1 MLELVGETLAA
12 AERRVAKDR
21 AAIEARDLDLARR
34 SERIDELER
43 VSIILAER
51 VVERERELKQLRAE
65 LAVARAVTPGS
76 AASEEWPPRARA
88 EDERIPVGSN
98 GHRAGGLGELFEGI
112 VEVEI
117 GPLSDFSQ
125 LVGFEDAAGGI
136 AATSEISVKRFTKG
150 RATLSVRFEE
160 PVALLRELEERA
172 PFEFR
177 VRDLRS
183 DRLVLDVDE

>member
-1 MLELVGETLAA
+1 M
-12 AERRVAKDR
+12 R
-21 AAIEARDLDLARR
+21 
-34 SERIDELER
+34 
-43 VSIILAER
+43 
-51 VVERERELKQLRAE
+51 
-65 LAVARAVTPGS
+65 
-76 AASEEWPPRARA
+76 

-117 GPLSDFSQ
+117 GPLRDFAQ
-125 LVGFEDAAGGI
+125 LVGFEDAAGAI
-136 AATSEISVKRFTKG
+136 DAASEISVKRFTKG
-150 RATLSVRFEE
+150 RATLAMRFEE

>member
-1 MLELVGETLAA
+1 V
-12 AERRVAKDR
+12 
-21 AAIEARDLDLARR
+21 
-34 SERIDELER
+34 DELEG
-43 VSIILAER
+43 VATLLAES
-51 VVERERELKQLRAE
+51 VVERERELRRVRAE
-65 LAVARAVTPGS
+65 LMQARAL
-76 AASEEWPPRARA
+76 ARA
-88 EDERIPVGSN
+88 PLDELDGEIAGPGELPPIPVGSN
-98 GHRAGGLGELFEGI
+98 GYRSGGLGELFEGP

-136 AATSEISVKRFTKG
+136 SATSEISVTRFAKG
-150 RATLSVRFEE
+150 RATLAMRLRE

>member
-1 MLELVGETLAA
+1 M
-12 AERRVAKDR
+12 R
-21 AAIEARDLDLARR
+21 
-34 SERIDELER
+34 
-43 VSIILAER
+43 LAES
-51 VVERERELKQLRAE
+51 VVERDRELRQVRAD
-65 LAVARAVTPGS
+65 LTQARDE
-76 AASEEWPPRARA
+76 AARVPLEGLEAEIVPPP
-88 EDERIPVGSN
+88 EMVPIPVGSN
-98 GHRAGGLGELFEGI
+98 GYRAGGLGELFEGA

-136 AATSEISVKRFTKG
+136 SATSEISVTRFTKG
-150 RATLSVRFEE
+150 RATLAMRLKE